1 MGNGTMMQETA
12 AGNVVTR
19 SAWLALLYG
28 ELTEIVWET
37 RWLMLAVLLCIA
49 ADLRYGWG
57 ECSKRY
63 SQAKAQGDTMLM
75 DKYKWRSSRAWRRS
89 MNKTLDYFLWVV
101 LGAFVGKAI
110 LESVG
115 VDYIYGS
122 IVMAGVAIVCE
133 AASFFGHFFYLHG
146 VAVEQRTVSG
156 FIRAFMVS
164 VIKAKNETV
173 GEAVE
178 AGLDAVD
185 ENRQKE

>member
-1 MGNGTMMQETA
+1 MNVT
-12 AGNVVTR
+12 GNVVTR
-19 SAWLALLYG
+19 TAWLMMLYG
-28 ELTEIVWET
+28 ELREIVWET
-37 RWLMLAVLLCIA
+37 RWLMLSIIICVLVDFRL
-49 ADLRYGWG
+49 GSG
-57 ECSKRY
+57 ECGKRY
-63 SQAKAQGDTMLM
+63 AQAKAQGDTVLM
-75 DKYKWRSSRAWRRS
+75 TKYKWRTSRAIRRTC
-89 MNKTLDYFLWVV
+89 NKVLDYLLWVV

-164 VIKAKNETV
+164 LVKAKNETV

-178 AGLDAVD
+178 AGFDAVD
-185 ENRQKE
+185 NKQSKE